1 MENINFKL
9 WHPKAIYSVK
19 LVLNT
24 IHTQQFTC
32 IEFGRIEHAS
42 SMFTYSIN
50 PWMITQNEMIE
61 YMYEWY
67 YGVAISDD
75 LYTAIRGK
83 FYTQPWLRNKPRTLL
98 VWYSTSLATG
108 IYSQVRCS
116 TCSLPLYL
124 VTVTTFL
131 GIEGKYLDTL
141 LFQNQ
146 PDLWEP
152 STYSGHTSVSS
163 SHRLHTDVHNL
174 EMYKNKTLFVP
185 NSEIQCTSDKT

>member
-50 PWMITQNEMIE
+50 PWMITQ
-61 YMYEWY
+61 
-67 YGVAISDD
+67 
-75 LYTAIRGK
+75 
-83 FYTQPWLRNKPRTLL
+83 PRTLL
-98 VWYSTSLATG
+98 VWYSTSLAIS